1 MTGYIIAII
10 TSMTSFI
17 GAFIASALAIKNT
30 KKEHY
35 FVEKKKLYYEL
46 AMILPDI
53 EEFIAQS
60 DYMTG
65 DEGNCSAEEKV
76 NIMKIRLEDAEDRKK
91 NIFTR
96 EQIQEV
102 EQEIRMLKYK
112 IDRNNEYIKQNE
124 QLRCKIDE
132 FEKNGNK
139 NLLRIFA
146 SAKVWRSYVR
156 FKVALHNE
164 YYCCN
169 GVKKEDVIVNIMDLL
184 KYMSKD
190 LAGGSK

>member
-91 NIFTR
+91 NVFTR
-96 EQIQEV
+96 EQKQDV

-169 GVKKEDVIVNIMDLL
+169 GVKKEDIIVNIMDLL

-190 LAGGSK
+190 LSGGSK

>member
-65 DEGNCSAEEKV
+65 DEGNCSADEKV

-91 NIFTR
+91 NVFTR
-96 EQIQEV
+96 EQKQEV

-169 GVKKEDVIVNIMDLL
+169 GVKKEDIIVNIMDLL

-190 LAGGSK
+190 LSGGSK

>member
-91 NIFTR
+91 NVFTR
-96 EQIQEV
+96 EQKQEV

-156 FKVALHNE
+156 FKAALHNE

-169 GVKKEDVIVNIMDLL
+169 GVKKEDIIVNIMDLL

-190 LAGGSK
+190 LSGGSK

>member
-10 TSMTSFI
+10 TSITSFI

-112 IDRNNEYIKQNE
+112 IDRSNEYIKQNE
-124 QLRCKIDE
+124 QVRCKIDE

-169 GVKKEDVIVNIMDLL
+169 GAKKEDIMVNIMDLL
-184 KYMSKD
+184 KYMRKD
-190 LAGGSK
+190 LSGGSK

>member
-46 AMILPDI
+46 VMILPDI

-169 GVKKEDVIVNIMDLL
+169 GVKKEDIIVNIMDLL

-190 LAGGSK
+190 LSGGSK

>member
-30 KKEHY
+30 KKEYY

-169 GVKKEDVIVNIMDLL
+169 GVKKEDIIVNIMDLL

-190 LAGGSK
+190 LSGGSK

>member
-96 EQIQEV
+96 EQILEV

-146 SAKVWRSYVR
+146 SAKVWRSHVR

-169 GVKKEDVIVNIMDLL
+169 GVKKEDIIVNIMDLL

-190 LAGGSK
+190 LSGGSK

>member
-91 NIFTR
+91 NVFTR
-96 EQIQEV
+96 EQKQEV

-169 GVKKEDVIVNIMDLL
+169 GVKKEDIIVNIVDLL

-190 LAGGSK
+190 LSGGSK

>member
-91 NIFTR
+91 NVFTR
-96 EQIQEV
+96 EQKQEV

-132 FEKNGNK
+132 FEKMAIK
-139 NLLRIFA
+139 IY
-146 SAKVWRSYVR
+146 YV
-156 FKVALHNE
+156 FLHRQKFG
-164 YYCCN
+164 
-169 GVKKEDVIVNIMDLL
+169 GVM
-184 KYMSKD
+184 
-190 LAGGSK
+190 

>member
-96 EQIQEV
+96 EQILEV

-169 GVKKEDVIVNIMDLL
+169 GVKKEDIIVNIMDLL

-190 LAGGSK
+190 LSGGSK

>member
-17 GAFIASALAIKNT
+17 GAFIASALAIKNK

-91 NIFTR
+91 NVFTR
-96 EQIQEV
+96 EQKQEV

-169 GVKKEDVIVNIMDLL
+169 GVKKEDIIVNIMDLL

-190 LAGGSK
+190 LSGGSK

>member
-91 NIFTR
+91 NVFTR
-96 EQIQEV
+96 EQKQEV

-169 GVKKEDVIVNIMDLL
+169 GVKKEDIIVNIMDLL

-190 LAGGSK
+190 LSGGSK

>member
-91 NIFTR
+91 NVFTR
-96 EQIQEV
+96 EQKQEV

-169 GVKKEDVIVNIMDLL
+169 GVKKEDIIVNIMDLL
-184 KYMSKD
+184 KYISKD
-190 LAGGSK
+190 LSGGSK

>member
-91 NIFTR
+91 NVFTR
-96 EQIQEV
+96 EQKQEV

-169 GVKKEDVIVNIMDLL
+169 GVKKEDIIVNIMDLF

-190 LAGGSK
+190 LSGGSK